1 MSDETPRVGT
11 IGWQDLTVSN
21 ADEVRDFYSQV
32 VGWEPEQF
40 EMKDDS
46 GDYADY
52 SMKIS
57 GDGQPIAG
65 ICHARGSNAKLPPVW
80 LIYITVA
87 DLDHSIAQCQEHGGK
102 VLDGPRGM
110 GGYGTFA
117 VIEDPGG
124 AVSALFQPPSGD

>member
-32 VGWEPEQF
+32 VGWEPERF
-40 EMKDDS
+40 EMKDDA

-52 SMKIS
+52 SMKTS
-57 GDGQPIAG
+57 ADGQPVAG
-65 ICHARGSNAKLPPVW
+65 ICHARGSNAELPPVW

-87 DLDHSIAQCQEHGGK
+87 DLDHSVAQCREHGGK

-124 AVSALFQPPSGD
+124 AVAALFQPAAGD